1 MVLLRATTIC
11 AARRNESM
19 QITRKNFVDTIPIRF
34 EGHRILLDVRIGNKT
49 ATFLFDT
56 GCSNTILFDAQE
68 PDIVHDGW
76 GEALDS
82 NGNLGKISFCKIL
95 EMQIGNT
102 VIRRASAAI
111 APNDRLAAMESR
123 VAKVKG
129 GIGADLMAGGRAI
142 KIDVKAKHIILTDKP
157 KIFAGEKR
165 HTPHFQRRCQLCLP
179 RRRTV
184 WRHLNSRCHFR
195 YGRQEIHQ
203 EHEYKQQKKA
213 CHRFRNLLAGIS
225 YLQKNNSI

>member
-1 MVLLRATTIC
+1 M
-11 AARRNESM
+11 
-19 QITRKNFVDTIPIRF
+19 
-34 EGHRILLDVRIGNKT
+34 RIGNKT

-68 PDIVHDGW
+68 PRIVPDGW

-82 NGNLGKISFCKIL
+82 NGNLGKVSFCKIP

-111 APNDRLAAMESR
+111 APNDGIAALENR
-123 VAKVKG
+123 VAKVRG
-129 GIGADLMAGGRAI
+129 CIGADLMADGRAI
-142 KIDVKAKHIILTDKP
+142 KIDVKARHIILTDKP
-157 KIFAGEKR
+157 KTLAGEKG
-165 HTPHFQRRCQLCLP
+165 HTTTFKESANCAFLDVEPFGGIS
-179 RRRTV
+179 TTDAIFDTGV
-184 WRHLNSRCHFR
+184 TKF
-195 YGRQEIHQ
+195 HQ

>member
-1 MVLLRATTIC
+1 M
-11 AARRNESM
+11 
-19 QITRKNFVDTIPIRF
+19 
-34 EGHRILLDVRIGNKT
+34 RIGNKT

-68 PDIVHDGW
+68 SGIVPDGW

-82 NGNLGKISFCKIL
+82 NGNLEKVSFCKIP
-95 EMQIGNT
+95 EIQIGNT

-165 HTPHFQRRCQLCLP
+165 HTTTFKEACQLCLP
-179 RRRTV
+179 RHRTV
-184 WRHLNSRCHFR
+184 WRHLNSQYHFR
-195 YGRQEIHQ
+195 YGRHEISP
-203 EHEYKQQKKA
+203 
-213 CHRFRNLLAGIS
+213 RTRI
-225 YLQKNNSI
+225 

>member
-1 MVLLRATTIC
+1 MVLLRAATIC

-56 GCSNTILFDAQE
+56 GCSNTTLFDAQE
-68 PDIVHDGW
+68 PGIVPDGW

-82 NGNLGKISFCKIL
+82 NGNLGKVSFCKIP

-123 VAKVKG
+123 VTKVKG

-165 HTPHFQRRCQLCLP
+165 HTTTFKEGVNCAFLDVEPFGGIS
-179 RRRTV
+179 TANTIFDTGV
-184 WRHLNSRCHFR
+184 TKF
-195 YGRQEIHQ
+195 HQ

-225 YLQKNNSI
+225 YLQKK